1 MKLDLKKVNIAMAEN
16 CLSTKLL
23 SEKSGIN
30 YVTLVPYL
38 NGRREPKPEIL
49 GKIANA
55 LGVDVTEIIK

>member
-1 MKLDLKKVNIAMAEN
+1 MKLDLKKVNIAMADN

-55 LGVDVTEIIK
+55 LGVDVTEIIE

>member
-1 MKLDLKKVNIAMAEN
+1 MADN

-55 LGVDVTEIIK
+55 LGVDVTEIIE